1 MKLSTRALYSLRF
14 MIYLADHSDRETPIK
29 LKDIAKAQKLPFKYL
44 EQLVVPLK
52 NAGLITSI
60 QGKQGGYILAHDK
73 HEIKALHVIE
83 ASIGPIELLKCVVND
98 TGCKLKDECASRRMW
113 GLITVRITD
122 VLSEY
127 SLDDL
132 SEKRIIEV
140 LGGTPEEEDVIIKCK

>member
-60 QGKQGGYILAHDK
+60 QGKQGGYILAQDK
-73 HEIKALHVIE
+73 KDIKALHVIE
-83 ASIGPIELLKCVVND
+83 ASMGSIELLKCVDAD

-113 GLITVRITD
+113 GLIKARITD

-132 SEKRIIEV
+132 SEKKVIEGFGESAESDDIV
-140 LGGTPEEEDVIIKCK
+140 IKCT

>member
-1 MKLSTRALYSLRF
+1 MKLSTRALYSLRL

-73 HEIKALHVIE
+73 HEIKALDVVE
-83 ASIGPIELLKCVVND
+83 ASIGSIELLKCVDAD

-127 SLDDL
+127 SLEDL
-132 SEKRIIEV
+132 SEKRILE
-140 LGGTPEEEDVIIKCK
+140 GFGAAAEDDDIVIKCT